1 MYIFFENGVGILF
14 FLFDQTFEIYGLPF
28 YFYLFLL
35 LFLCYSDLDLVTRI
49 GRKHGLDR
57 IPCFIPLF

>member
-28 YFYLFLL
+28 FYLFLL
-35 LFLCYSDLDLVTRI
+35 LFLCYGDLDSVTRKKTWI
-49 GRKHGLDR
+49 G
-57 IPCFIPLF
+57 

>member
-28 YFYLFLL
+28 YFYLFHL
-35 LFLCYSDLDLVTRI
+35 LFLCYGDLDSVTRKKTWI
-49 GRKHGLDR
+49 G
-57 IPCFIPLF
+57 